1 MIMSVAG
8 QETRRAELIEL
19 SDCRG
24 LRELGDARDRV
35 RAVAEVF
42 VAEADPAGGFP
53 LIYGIGLGRVVEE
66 LERGSFHDP
75 AWVRAFDL
83 AFARYYLDGLS
94 RFLRDERPRRAWRS
108 AYQRSEAGLTS
119 ALAAALT
126 AHLIVDLPR
135 SVADAGTRPWHA
147 RDFDALSRLIWG
159 TAPSAIA
166 AVEAH
171 YPARLPPAAT
181 AGPLIWPFDEG
192 AEQLFLAT
200 TRTAFAHGLA
210 LANPVTRTWARA
222 QIGATQTML
231 DTLTSG
237 LPDRSSPTPPTVAI

>member
-1 MIMSVAG
+1 MVLVAG
-8 QETRRAELIEL
+8 SKTRRAELIEL
-19 SDCRG
+19 SDCRR
-24 LRELGDARDRV
+24 LRELDDARDRI

-42 VAEADPAGGFP
+42 VADADPTGCFS

-66 LERGSFHDP
+66 LERASFHDP
-75 AWVRAFDL
+75 DWVRAFDL
-83 AFARYYLDGLS
+83 AFARHYLDGLH
-94 RFLRDERPRRAWRS
+94 RHLRGERPRRAWRT
-108 AYQRSEAGLTS
+108 AYRRTGLTS

-135 SVADAGTRPWHA
+135 SVADAGTRPWHV
-147 RDFDALSRLIWG
+147 RDFDTLSRLIWR
-159 TAPSAIA
+159 TAASSIA

-171 YPARLPPAAT
+171 YPARLPVAAT
-181 AGPLIWPFDEG
+181 VGPLRWPFDGG

-222 QIGATQTML
+222 QIGATQTTL
-231 DTLTSG
+231 DALTAR
-237 LPDRSSPTPPTVAI
+237 LPDRPSPTDPSVAI